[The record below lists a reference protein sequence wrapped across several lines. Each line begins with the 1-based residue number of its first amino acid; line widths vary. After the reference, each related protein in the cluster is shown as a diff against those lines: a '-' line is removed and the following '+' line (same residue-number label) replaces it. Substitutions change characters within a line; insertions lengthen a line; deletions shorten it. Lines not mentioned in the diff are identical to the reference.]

1 MHMPGSHDY
10 HTFTEAERAAP
21 AVEAGVREYNALGQA
36 TGIFED
42 HIGDYGPDLHS
53 HRLGL
58 QPNTAIDNSQ
68 F

>member
-1 MHMPGSHDY
+1 MHMLGSHDY
-10 HTFTEAERAAP
+10 HTFAEVERAAP
-21 AVEAGVREYNALGQA
+21 AAEAGVREYNVLGQA

-42 HIGDYGPDLHS
+42 HLGDYGPDLHS

-58 QPNTAIDNSQ
+58 QPCTPIGTCQ